1 MTANTANT
9 PTNEPRIRVLV
20 ADDHAVVR
28 EGIRNVLATT
38 HGFDIAGEAGGG
50 AEAVRLA
57 AECEPDVVLLDVS
70 MPDGGGLEV
79 IGDLRRAAPDARVLI
94 LSVHDE
100 AEYVLQGVRA
110 GAHGYLRKDSSP
122 AELREAVRAVDRGE
136 SVFSPAMATRLSDA
150 LRVESDRHARVSR
163 LALLTAR
170 ERDVLEGIANGE
182 TNKEIAARFGIS
194 PRTVETHRE
203 SLMRKLDIHSV
214 AGLTRLAVEEG
225 LVAS

>member
-1 MTANTANT
+1 MS
-9 PTNEPRIRVLV
+9 NEPSIRVLV

-28 EGIRNVLATT
+28 EGIRHVLAPD
-38 HGFDIAGEAGGG
+38 HGFDVAGEAASG
-50 AEAVRLA
+50 AEAVKLA
-57 AECEPDVVLLDVS
+57 AESEPDVVVLDVS
-70 MPDGGGLEV
+70 MPGGTGLEV
-79 IGDLRRAAPDARVLI
+79 IGDVRRAAPQARVLI

-100 AEYVLQGVRA
+100 AEYVLQAVRA

-136 SVFSPAMATRLSDA
+136 SFFSPAMAVRLGDA
-150 LRVESDRHARVSR
+150 VRVESDRLSRVSK
-163 LALLTAR
+163 LAMLTGR

-182 TNKEIAARFGIS
+182 TNKEIAARHGIS

-203 SLMRKLDIHSV
+203 SLMRKLEIHNV

-225 LVAS
+225 LVAP